1 VTAPYEPTPP
11 PTVPPPQPSV
21 PPGRAVAG
29 PARSPEEGGHPDAD
43 GPATSGPGTDGHD
56 AGGPDA
62 GGPDVEAPATGGPDA
77 GAPAAGGRGVAGP
90 AAPPAEVPDLDDRDR
105 ELHPRIVTVWRFSTV
120 VSLLPPVV
128 VLSAIAVAFLGA
140 TGWLVPSV
148 LLVLLGAFAAWY
160 PGARYA
166 RWRWRFTDLAI
177 ELEHGVL
184 VRQAEA
190 LPYFRIQQID
200 VNEGPIDRLLG
211 LASLQVT
218 SASATGS
225 VSLPGIA
232 AQDAPGL
239 RRALLAR
246 AAAAVGERGT
256 GVRDAV

>member
-21 PPGRAVAG
+21 PPGRSVAG
-29 PARSPEEGGHPDAD
+29 RVRSPGDAVRPDPGGPDPGRPD
-43 GPATSGPGTDGHD
+43 PGRPDPGGPGTGD
-56 AGGPDA
+56 P
-62 GGPDVEAPATGGPDA
+62 
-77 GAPAAGGRGVAGP
+77 GVAGP
-90 AAPPAEVPDLDDRDR
+90 AAPPAEDPDLDDRDR
-105 ELHPRIVTVWRFSTV
+105 ELHPRIVTVWRFSTI

-128 VLSAIAVAFLGA
+128 VLSVIGVVFLG
-140 TGWLVPSV
+140 TPGWLVPAL
-148 LLVLLGAFAAWY
+148 LLVLLGLFAAWY

-166 RWRWRFTDLAI
+166 RWRWRFTDLAV

-218 SASATGS
+218 SASASGS
-225 VSLPGIA
+225 VTLPGIA
-232 AQDAPGL
+232 AEDAPGL

>member
-29 PARSPEEGGHPDAD
+29 PA
-43 GPATSGPGTDGHD
+43 
-56 AGGPDA
+56 
-62 GGPDVEAPATGGPDA
+62 
-77 GAPAAGGRGVAGP
+77 
-90 AAPPAEVPDLDDRDR
+90 APPDEVPDLDDRDR

-120 VSLLPPVV
+120 ISLLPPVV

-140 TGWLVPSV
+140 TGWLVPTV